1 MTTDHR
7 PTLKELWDQL
17 PAGSPPV
24 EELVRNGRRRVRR
37 ARLLTGAC
45 AVVILAL
52 GIGTA
57 ATLAGRPDSDAGGPS
72 TATPSALE
80 VQPGQRLVGLGQ
92 SAVQVPDN
100 WSLNAASCN
109 VPIRNTAYFP
119 WDQSCQRPE
128 AEGVSSVALTAE
140 RPDASQPYRD
150 SAAVGGDAVVETEMT
165 CQGASPTCRQIF
177 GIPSLHAYFSVSV
190 AGDQAEA
197 TARGIRQSLTVLP
210 SDFTSVPFVPGGSLP
225 AVQDALEQAG
235 LQVAVDHSSCPPTGN
250 CESGVI
256 STDPPAGTVVPRA
269 TSVTIQILG

>member
-80 VQPGQRLVGLGQ
+80 VATIMTGER
-92 SAVQVPDN
+92 
-100 WSLNAASCN
+100 
-109 VPIRNTAYFP
+109 
-119 WDQSCQRPE
+119 
-128 AEGVSSVALTAE
+128 SSVCRNCRRDG
-140 RPDASQPYRD
+140 RPK
-150 SAAVGGDAVVETEMT
+150 
-165 CQGASPTCRQIF
+165 
-177 GIPSLHAYFSVSV
+177 
-190 AGDQAEA
+190 
-197 TARGIRQSLTVLP
+197 
-210 SDFTSVPFVPGGSLP
+210 
-225 AVQDALEQAG
+225 
-235 LQVAVDHSSCPPTGN
+235 
-250 CESGVI
+250 
-256 STDPPAGTVVPRA
+256 
-269 TSVTIQILG
+269 